1 MSSDRLYVNKSL
13 HEISSHLIQLNTN
26 LTQKIEGRNV
36 KLAGEIQCIDTSFG
50 TEMETLKTSHEE
62 IRRSLQDHQART
74 ENNEIRENRIMA
86 FMEFKFEQMREES
99 EGLKRKLK
107 RQEERQVKV

>member
-36 KLAGEIQCIDTSFG
+36 KLAGEIQRIDTSFG
-50 TEMETLKTSHEE
+50 TEVETLKTSHEE

-74 ENNEIRENRIMA
+74 ENLEKECHRGLQNGVEYRNRW
-86 FMEFKFEQMREES
+86 FPPTS
-99 EGLKRKLK
+99 W
-107 RQEERQVKV
+107 